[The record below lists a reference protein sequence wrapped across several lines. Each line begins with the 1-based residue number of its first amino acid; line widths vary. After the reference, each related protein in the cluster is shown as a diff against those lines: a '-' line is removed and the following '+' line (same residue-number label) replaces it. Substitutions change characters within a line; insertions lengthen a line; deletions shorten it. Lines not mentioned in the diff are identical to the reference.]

1 MASSTPTTNSTFR
14 QVERSDVDI
23 LEGLLF
29 TSKLSLTIN
38 KLLFKNWPNEA
49 VQRRNYRSAL
59 EGLDFD
65 SEDRESLTVV
75 NDESGEIIG
84 HLALLRKQ
92 PQSPVQDDTERGESH
107 ATSAPQQAD
116 IPDFFNPEV
125 FNAVIGAISEL
136 SDPALKTKEHYEV
149 VYIVVDP
156 AYRHRGIGRGL
167 IQHVLTKAK
176 AAGVPVAV
184 SSEPQSYEFFT
195 RLGFEEVKSVDMD
208 LAQWAPPYSGFGLF
222 KLRSMI
228 WNP

>member
-1 MASSTPTTNSTFR
+1 MTSSTPTANFTFR
-14 QVERSDVDI
+14 QVERSDVDT

-65 SEDRESLTVV
+65 NSDRESLTVV
-75 NDESGEIIG
+75 DDELGKIIG
-84 HLALLRKQ
+84 HLALYRRE
-92 PQSPVQDDTERGESH
+92 PQTPVQDDIECGQSQAASATE
-107 ATSAPQQAD
+107 QAD
-116 IPDFFNPEV
+116 IPDFFNADV
-125 FNAVIGAISEL
+125 LNAVIEAVGEL

-167 IQHVLTKAK
+167 IQHVITKAK
-176 AAGVPVAV
+176 AAQVPVAV

-195 RLGFEEVKSVDMD
+195 KLGFEEVKSVDMD

-222 KLRSMI
+222 KLMSMI
-228 WNP
+228 WDP